1 MKRFLNFIRLCI
13 VQRSVS
19 RALWVQEY
27 EDHTPDYR
35 VIK

>member
-27 EDHTPDYR
+27 ESFKPKYLP
-35 VIK
+35 